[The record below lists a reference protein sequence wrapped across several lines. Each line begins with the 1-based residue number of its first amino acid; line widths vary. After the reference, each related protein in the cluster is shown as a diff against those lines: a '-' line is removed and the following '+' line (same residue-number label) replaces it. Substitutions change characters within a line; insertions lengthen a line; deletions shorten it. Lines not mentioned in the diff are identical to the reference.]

1 MMARS
6 RIISRGLLLLSLCFL
21 TIACGNL
28 SQENYDK
35 IKVGMSYQ
43 EVEKILGSNPTC
55 DSAMGMK
62 TCTWGT
68 ADKHVNVSFVADKVA
83 VHSAKGLK

>member
-1 MMARS
+1 MARS
-6 RIISRGLLLLSLCFL
+6 KITSWGLLLLSLCFL
-21 TIACGNL
+21 AVSCGNL
-28 SQENYDK
+28 TQENYEK

-43 EVEKILGSNPTC
+43 EVEKILGPNPTC

-68 ADKHVNVSFVADKVA
+68 AEKNVTVSFVADKVA
-83 VHSAKGLK
+83 LHSAKGLK